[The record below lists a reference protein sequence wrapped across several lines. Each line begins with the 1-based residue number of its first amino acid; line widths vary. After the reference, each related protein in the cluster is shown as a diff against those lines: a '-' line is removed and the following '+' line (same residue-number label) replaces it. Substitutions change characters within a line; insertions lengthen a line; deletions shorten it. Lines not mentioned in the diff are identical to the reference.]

1 MNENE
6 KLVAELLMAFKKLSP
21 DGKEEVILTVES
33 LKGGKKMADALR
45 MIADN
50 EAAGQTKKPSS
61 PFAGTRAS
69 NSCGATTA
77 WYVAVP
83 THEAPSRLCR

>member
-6 KLVAELLMAFKKLSP
+6 KLAAELLMVFKKLSP
-21 DGKEEVILTVES
+21 ADKEKVILMAES

-50 EAAGQTKKPSS
+50 EAATQTKS
-61 PFAGTRAS
+61 PADAPTSNRA
-69 NSCGATTA
+69 ALIPTT
-77 WYVAVP
+77 
-83 THEAPSRLCR
+83 EN